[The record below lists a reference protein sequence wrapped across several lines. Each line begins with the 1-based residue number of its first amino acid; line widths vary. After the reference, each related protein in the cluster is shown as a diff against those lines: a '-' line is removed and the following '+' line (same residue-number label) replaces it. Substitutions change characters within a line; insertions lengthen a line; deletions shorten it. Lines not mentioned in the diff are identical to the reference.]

1 MQKNIVEHLL
11 STPTQGRCQ
20 KKMLGVDLWGS
31 VDSERTFVHFMNFL
45 TGTRSSGGFEPRNPP
60 KYVKLSE

>member
-1 MQKNIVEHLL
+1 MQENIVEHLL
-11 STPTQGRCQ
+11 STPILGHCQ

-45 TGTRSSGGFEPRNPP
+45 TGTRSSGGLNPEIR
-60 KYVKLSE
+60 LNT